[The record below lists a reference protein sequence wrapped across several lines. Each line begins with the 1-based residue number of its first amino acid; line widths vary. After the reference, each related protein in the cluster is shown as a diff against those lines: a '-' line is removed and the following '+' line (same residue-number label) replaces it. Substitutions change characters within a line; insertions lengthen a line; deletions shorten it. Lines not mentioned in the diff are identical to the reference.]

1 MRLHAQ
7 PSIDGKSQTM
17 GSTPPIAMATPNLAS
32 PPSRP
37 PPALQLLLAVGKI
50 YVHGAF
56 FFFFSLNFFIGNRGR
71 GGPPAPSSHA
81 AFPPPFWAGK
91 SSFIPAG
98 ASPASVCIGCGHPTW
113 QDGAQGADGHGGGVS
128 SPCPRMRRTSHVHR
142 GASGHRASPGTTP
155 SPIKKCRP
163 PAVSWWLPFLPLASL
178 WVPC

>member
-1 MRLHAQ
+1 MPNPASMESPKPWGLPHPLQWPPQILHLPHPDHLPPCNSCWRLE
-7 PSIDGKSQTM
+7 KSM
-17 GSTPPIAMATPNLAS
+17 FMVL
-32 PPSRP
+32 
-37 PPALQLLLAVGKI
+37 
-50 YVHGAF
+50 F
-56 FFFFSLNFFIGNRGR
+56 FLFFLLNFFIGNRGC
-71 GGPPAPSSHA
+71 GGPPAPSSPA

-128 SPCPRMRRTSHVHR
+128 SPCPPMRRTSHVHR
-142 GASGHRASPGTTP
+142 GASGRRASPGTTP